1 MYYPKCLVT
10 GSTDGAWKLSC
21 IGELLQWVRVF
32 KSWTTSKFYGNKSMN
47 KLIQSEF
54 LSQSLYEYSLED
66 IFSAHWCFKGHFSG
80 NSLCSS
86 NCICKF
92 YLHVTCG

>member
-1 MYYPKCLVT
+1 MELGNSPVLVSFCN
-10 GSTDGAWKLSC
+10 GLEFSNHGQ
-21 IGELLQWVRVF
+21 LQGF
-32 KSWTTSKFYGNKSMN
+32 MAIESMN

-66 IFSAHWCFKGHFSG
+66 IFSAHWCFKVYFSG